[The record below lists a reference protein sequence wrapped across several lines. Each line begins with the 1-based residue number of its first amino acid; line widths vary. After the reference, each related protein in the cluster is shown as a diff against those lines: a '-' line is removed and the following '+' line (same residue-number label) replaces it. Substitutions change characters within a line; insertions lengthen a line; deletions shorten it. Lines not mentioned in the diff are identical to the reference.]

1 MKQSTDFKV
10 FDEIRK
16 IRSLLERPEIEVSS
30 VHILDEVKSLIQLL
44 DNQDQND
51 VTFVETGRKIVN
63 GIKSLRKLL
72 KNPNIEVTTSHL
84 LFEIKGFTDI

>member
-44 DNQDQND
+44 DNQDQNN
-51 VTFVETGRKIVN
+51 VTFDKHVETGRKIVN

-72 KNPNIEVTTSHL
+72 KNPNIEVTTSH
-84 LFEIKGFTDI
+84 